1 MNLVARDPAS
11 RTQDA
16 AATLAHSRAAHSRAV
31 RRALVGMGIAGGL
44 AALVLAVVLSRS
56 TPSTAAPGQRTL
68 VEVAATVPASDVPSK
83 EQPREQ
89 PREPLEHEGQVRE
102 TPVSNQSADGA
113 RGIVPRVRVVD
124 SAELPWVSPTAG
136 RPPALSYL
144 PPGSQWIMV
153 ARPAEI
159 MADDEGRQ
167 FVKSLG
173 PSVADG
179 ITLLNTL
186 CHTGLENIVE
196 LQVGWQTGGS
206 ETATAAGEAVAGWT
220 VRFREPTPLWEDG
233 VARGAAWGETREQN
247 VDGETI
253 HVGAV
258 VSFWLPAAEEGRVLV
273 MAPTGLLEKV
283 VEAARLSGLGLSG
296 LENDGETLVANL
308 PQDLEHLV
316 GMLDRTRHLTF
327 LGFPHYLQH
336 DGRSLMAGPLAWFV
350 EPLGRFFGDG
360 VKVVALSL
368 HCADN
373 FYAEVDVVAPRAEPA
388 QQLADRLA
396 VQIET
401 MADAVEA
408 ACAAIQPH
416 PYGSTLVM
424 RLPAMIQALVANT
437 RCGAEGKGVVL
448 NAYLPRHAGHNLVLA
463 AERAIEQ
470 LPGSDFSPVDGRTIP
485 AAGPVESAAPLQKT
499 ISMVF
504 AKDTLEK
511 SIQMLSEEIGMP
523 IEILGGDLQVDGIT
537 KNQSFGLDERDKPAE
552 AVLRTI
558 LDRSDSGGRLVYVVR
573 TKDGVE
579 SLEITTRAAAAK
591 RGDTLPPGL

>member
-1 MNLVARDPAS
+1 MARDPVS
-11 RTQDA
+11 RPQDA
-16 AATLAHSRAAHSRAV
+16 AAARAARRAARSRAV
-31 RRALVGMGIAGGL
+31 RLSLIGMGIACGP
-44 AALVLAVVLSRS
+44 AALVLAVILSRS
-56 TPSTAAPGQRTL
+56 TPSSAPPRHTIVVEAQGTAAT
-68 VEVAATVPASDVPSK
+68 TDMPSK
-83 EQPREQ
+83 EQA
-89 PREPLEHEGQVRE
+89 REPLETAGQVLE
-102 TPVSNQSADGA
+102 TPASNQSADGA
-113 RGIVPRVRVVD
+113 VGIARQVRVVD
-124 SAELPWVSPTAG
+124 SAELPWASPTAG
-136 RPPALSYL
+136 RPPALAYL
-144 PPGSQWIMV
+144 PPGSQWIML

-159 MADDEGRQ
+159 MANEDGRQ
-167 FVKSLG
+167 FVRSLG
-173 PSVADG
+173 PRVADG

-186 CHTGLENIVE
+186 CHTGLENVVE
-196 LQVGWQTGGS
+196 LQVGWQAGSS

-233 VARGAAWGETREQN
+233 VARGTAWGETKEQS

-253 HVGAV
+253 HVGRSL
-258 VSFWLPAAEEGRVLV
+258 SFWLPAAEEGRVLV
-273 MAPTGLLEKV
+273 MAPTGLLETV
-283 VEAARLSGLGLSG
+283 VEAARLSGL
-296 LENDGETLVANL
+296 EDDGDTLLANL

-336 DGRSLMAGPLAWFV
+336 DGRSLLSGPLAGIV

-360 VKVVALSL
+360 VKVAALSL

-373 FYAEVDVVAPRAEPA
+373 FYAEVDAVAPRAEPA

-396 VQIET
+396 VQVAT
-401 MADAVEA
+401 MADAVED

-416 PYGSTLVM
+416 PYGRTLVM
-424 RLPAMIQALVANT
+424 RLPAMIRALVANT

-463 AERAIEQ
+463 AERALEQ
-470 LPGSDFSPVDGRTIP
+470 LPGCGFVPMDVGTMP
-485 AAGPVESAAPLQKT
+485 AAVPVESAAPLQKT

-511 SIQMLSEEIGMP
+511 SIQMLSDEIGMP
-523 IEILGGDLQVDGIT
+523 IEILGGDLQLEGIT

-558 LDRSDSGGRLVYVVR
+558 LARSDSAGRLVYVVR

-579 SLEITTRAAAAK
+579 SLEITTKAAAAK

>member
-1 MNLVARDPAS
+1 MARDPAS
-11 RTQDA
+11 RPQEA
-16 AATLAHSRAAHSRAV
+16 AAAQAARRAARSRAV
-31 RRALVGMGIAGGL
+31 RLGLVGMGIVVGL
-44 AALVLAVVLSRS
+44 AALVLAIILSRS
-56 TPSTAAPGQRTL
+56 TPSTAPLSQTIV
-68 VEVAATVPASDVPSK
+68 VEAQGTAATSDMPSK
-83 EQPREQ
+83 EQLRD
-89 PREPLEHEGQVRE
+89 PLETAGQVLE
-102 TPVSNQSADGA
+102 TPASTHSTDGPS
-113 RGIVPRVRVVD
+113 GITRQVTVVD
-124 SAELPWVSPTAG
+124 SAEVPWVSPTAG
-136 RPPALSYL
+136 RPPALAYL
-144 PPGSQWIMV
+144 PPGSQWIML

-167 FVKSLG
+167 FVRSLG
-173 PSVADG
+173 PRVADA

-186 CHTGLENIVE
+186 CHTGIENIVE
-196 LQVGWQTGGS
+196 LQVGWQAGSS

-220 VRFREPTPLWEDG
+220 VRFREPTPLWKDG
-233 VARGAAWGETREQN
+233 VARGAAWGETKEQN

-253 HVGAV
+253 HVGTAL
-258 VSFWLPAAEEGRVLV
+258 SFWLPAAEEGRVLV
-273 MAPTGLLEKV
+273 MAPRGLLEKV

-296 LENDGETLVANL
+296 IEDDGDTLVANL

-336 DGRSLMAGPLAWFV
+336 DGRSLLAGPLAGIV

-360 VKVVALSL
+360 VKVAALSL

-373 FYAEVDVVAPRAEPA
+373 FYAEVDAVAPRAEPA
-388 QQLADRLA
+388 QQLAKRLA
-396 VQIET
+396 VQVTT
-401 MADAVEA
+401 MADAVED

-416 PYGSTLVM
+416 PYGRTLVM
-424 RLPAMIQALVANT
+424 RLPAMIRALAANT

-463 AERAIEQ
+463 AERALEQ
-470 LPGSDFSPVDGRTIP
+470 LPDSAFVPMDVATIP
-485 AAGPVESAAPLQKT
+485 AAVPVESAAPLQKT

-511 SIQMLSEEIGMP
+511 SIQMLSDEIGMP
-523 IEILGGDLQVDGIT
+523 IEILGGDLQLEGIT
-537 KNQSFGLDERDKPAE
+537 KNQSFGLDERSKTAD

-558 LDRSDSGGRLVYVVR
+558 LARSDSAGRLVYVVR

-591 RGDTLPPGL
+591 RGDTLPPGFE